1 MIFPSGLTWLLSY
14 HHHIHHNNFNYDHYH
29 RGCINHYRRL
39 YIYRHNFLSGV
50 VRTRRWPG
58 YDNDRQVTFIIMMSS
73 FWPTL
78 CSSCSSI
85 MIMMSGRVGWKAR
98 ARLVGG
104 NPKLFLFQ
112 VQLRRPTTIL
122 LMIAHLGKIPTLRKT
137 SLISAP
143 ICTNARA
150 SGQSNVFTKP
160 KKTSQLYYAFNHTNL
175 FLIRGDFKRS

>member
-1 MIFPSGLTWLLSY
+1 
-14 HHHIHHNNFNYDHYH
+14 
-29 RGCINHYRRL
+29 
-39 YIYRHNFLSGV
+39 
-50 VRTRRWPG
+50 
-58 YDNDRQVTFIIMMSS
+58 
-73 FWPTL
+73 
-78 CSSCSSI
+78 
-85 MIMMSGRVGWKAR
+85 MMSGRVGWKAR

-137 SLISAP
+137 SLISAS

-160 KKTSQLYYAFNHTNL
+160 KKIFTLLANYFEQAHTKVAHLSHLLSNALCRFL
-175 FLIRGDFKRS
+175 FRKIQSFCLIFFRFICFRQNYLKCTFTFSYIFGCKLIAGP

>member
-1 MIFPSGLTWLLSY
+1 
-14 HHHIHHNNFNYDHYH
+14 
-29 RGCINHYRRL
+29 
-39 YIYRHNFLSGV
+39 
-50 VRTRRWPG
+50 
-58 YDNDRQVTFIIMMSS
+58 
-73 FWPTL
+73 
-78 CSSCSSI
+78 

-137 SLISAP
+137 SLISAS

-160 KKTSQLYYAFNHTNL
+160 KKKSSHFLQIILNRPIQKLLISAIYCPMHYAASSLGKFNLSVSFSLGSFASDKTIWNALSLSLTYLGASWLQAHKPANL
-175 FLIRGDFKRS
+175 

>member
-1 MIFPSGLTWLLSY
+1 
-14 HHHIHHNNFNYDHYH
+14 
-29 RGCINHYRRL
+29 
-39 YIYRHNFLSGV
+39 
-50 VRTRRWPG
+50 
-58 YDNDRQVTFIIMMSS
+58 
-73 FWPTL
+73 
-78 CSSCSSI
+78 

-137 SLISAP
+137 SLISAS

-160 KKTSQLYYAFNHTNL
+160 KKIFTLLANYFEQAHTKVAHLSHLLSNALCRFL
-175 FLIRGDFKRS
+175 FRKIQSFCLIFFRFICFRQNYLKCTFTFSYIFGCKLIAGP